1 MSIERQISSSRLA
14 FRDIQM
20 PVRVVKDRPV
30 GTFRHD
36 VESLRDNSFA
46 IVTTS
51 SQAEIGLISK
61 ARNYSATEFDVM
73 LSFLDDDKSEIDK
86 LTEEDRQA
94 FFSTAAEVLKS
105 MSNISGLR
113 LAVGLNQHPNGHKL
127 PYKNELGQKNR
138 VQTLK
143 PLHVH
148 VYETEVSPNGT
159 RCMGDLDI
167 EDQRD
172 ICDPL
177 VLLSGEILMNELSQ
191 RELVANAATQMDLT
205 ITDPPLGLN
214 ISFPV
219 GLSDFLS
226 ENSDVISEV
235 QSVVVET
242 YSQFSTFF
250 LDQESGE
257 LLPKDD
263 RIRLVKQFLAE
274 NGQQLTRYSK
284 KMLLILAREIK
295 EISEVPSY
303 NTLINGAAV
312 TYTLTETEEGN
323 TIFNIHPR
331 LMSRGNSPESYCIYV
346 DNSETQSAE
355 TADDV
360 NIKIVFYEQLV
371 GQLNQELDI
380 KSGEFMKRKSTK

>member
-36 VESLRDNSFA
+36 VESLRENSFA
-46 IVTTS
+46 IVTTG

-73 LSFLDDDKSEIDK
+73 LSFLNDDKSEIDK
-86 LTEEDRQA
+86 LPEEDRLA
-94 FFSTAAEVLKS
+94 FFSTVAEVLER
-105 MSNISGLR
+105 MDNISGLH
-113 LAVGLNQHPNGHKL
+113 LAVGFNQHPNGHRL

-138 VQTLK
+138 VQTLQ

-148 VYETEVSPNGT
+148 IYETEIFPDGT
-159 RCMGDLDI
+159 RRMGNLDI

-191 RELVANAATQMDLT
+191 RELVANTATRMDLT

-214 ISFPV
+214 IRFPV
-219 GLSDFLS
+219 SLPNFLR
-226 ENSDVISEV
+226 ENSGIISEV

-242 YSQFSTFF
+242 YGRFSTFF

-257 LLPKDD
+257 LLPTAD
-263 RIRLVKQFLAE
+263 RTRKVKQFLAE
-274 NGQQLTRYSK
+274 DGQQFAPYSR
-284 KMLLILAREIK
+284 KMLLTIAREMK
-295 EISEVPSY
+295 GISGVPSY
-303 NTLINGAAV
+303 NIFIKGAAV
-312 TYTLTETEEGN
+312 TYTLTETEEGD
-323 TIFNIHPR
+323 TMFNIHPR
-331 LMSRGNSPESYCIYV
+331 LMSRGNSPDSYCIYV

-360 NIKIVFYEQLV
+360 NAKIVFYGRLVEQLSE
-371 GQLNQELDI
+371 GLNI
-380 KSGEFMKRKSTK
+380 RIGEFMNRKSTK